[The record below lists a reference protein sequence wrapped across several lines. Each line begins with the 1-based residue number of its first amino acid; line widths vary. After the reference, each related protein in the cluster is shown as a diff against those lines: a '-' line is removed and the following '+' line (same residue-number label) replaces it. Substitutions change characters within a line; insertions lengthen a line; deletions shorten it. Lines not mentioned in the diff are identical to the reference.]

1 MGTTPNIRVKGVSRM
16 AYNFLWD
23 PEIRHYA
30 YLPQSQKECDDI
42 FRTQGKMYKHLYFS
56 VWLEEEAAEEADSPE
71 EEYVEKMDKPA
82 PRKKRS
88 SKSKKEVAEVV

>member
-56 VWLEEEAAEEADSPE
+56 VWLEEVAAEEVDIPE
-71 EEYVEKMDKPA
+71 EEEAPA
-82 PRKKRS
+82 PKKRRS